1 MLVLLQPLDK
11 QRVYLW
17 AACAVDWCCV
27 VGVDRVKVGALVQ
40 EKPAD
45 VHMAI
50 VGGNH
55 ERRRA
60 TVVCRVDFQAH
71 LDQCHANSHQTALTR
86 VRQRACALGVSPPN
100 VCVETV
106 QQQECAVRVRRVDGR
121 HQGRNAVRAGPVDV
135 RAMVLDQSPVD
146 ALGRTAIK
154 SHEVSDRVEVVR
166 ANMFTDPWPTAD
178 IHLLS
183 NVLHNWDIPELRTLL
198 QRSADSLAPGGLVI
212 IHEVFINDDKTGTT
226 AVTNYSAL
234 LMQVTQGKC
243 YTSREYG
250 TIMTKVG
257 LKPGP
262 YRSTLG
268 DRG

>member
-1 MLVLLQPLDK
+1 MLEENFARQFTAAMDCHGLALGQALTQSVGPLLGDRQLVLDIDGDPVIYANTL
-11 QRVYLW
+11 V
-17 AACAVDWCCV
+17 AAH
-27 VGVDRVKVGALVQ
+27 
-40 EKPAD
+40 P
-45 VHMAI
+45 
-50 VGGNH
+50 
-55 ERRRA
+55 
-60 TVVCRVDFQAH
+60 H
-71 LDQCHANSHQTALTR
+71 L
-86 VRQRACALGVSPPN
+86 
-100 VCVETV
+100 
-106 QQQECAVRVRRVDGR
+106 
-121 HQGRNAVRAGPVDV
+121 

-154 SHEVSDRVEVVR
+154 SHGVSDRVEAVR